1 VSFSAPRSKR
11 FGDSGKKYVNLDN
24 KVPGP
29 GIYNDVSNLSN
40 VGKYIVSSHHGGTK
54 AKFDNA
60 KRISKFD

>member
-1 VSFSAPRSKR
+1 MQLI
-11 FGDSGKKYVNLDN
+11 LDN

-40 VGKYIVSSHHGGTK
+40 VGKYIVSSHQGGTR
-54 AKFDNA
+54 AKFDNS